1 MSIYTLSPITST
13 LGGAGVE
20 GRRGTEAEGRGVEG
34 RRGTD
39 REAEGR
45 GVERLPSSRGSR
57 VVDRRA
63 VGGQSIEEFH
73 DFIISQK

>member
-1 MSIYTLSPITST
+1 MSIYTLPDNFDI
-13 LGGAGVE
+13 
-20 GRRGTEAEGRGVEG
+20 RGGRG
-34 RRGTD
+34 RGSSRD

-73 DFIISQK
+73 DFIICQK

>member
-1 MSIYTLSPITST
+1 MSIYPLPYNFGIR
-13 LGGAGVE
+13 A
-20 GRRGTEAEGRGVEG
+20 GRRRGSSRDREAEGRGVEG

-73 DFIISQK
+73 DFIICQK